1 MSQEYMSRNTK
12 QGCMNF
18 TGRGE
23 VSVEPDIAVVRLGVE
38 TSGSNLQELQ
48 SQNAE
53 LSESILLTLRQQGIH
68 DINTFQYQIDRLY
81 DFQDG
86 ARIDR
91 GFSVRNI
98 LEFQTN
104 QLDQLGLVIDSA
116 VASGANVVDF
126 ISFEV
131 SNLDYFY
138 REALNLAVENAIDKA
153 NSVSSHLGYRSVPVP
168 ICIMESGAMPLPF
181 GPQFASRDAFAV
193 TPIIPGS
200 EEIVAMVTVEFMFP
214 DLDKQSYYYQ

>member
-1 MSQEYMSRNTK
+1 MPYEYMNTNRK
-12 QGCMNF
+12 QGCMTF

-23 VSVEPDIAVVRLGVE
+23 ISVDPDIAMVRLGVQ
-38 TSGSNLQELQ
+38 TTGPNLQEVQ
-48 SQNAE
+48 SENAE
-53 LSESILLTLRQQGIH
+53 LSEAVLLTLRQMGLQ

-91 GFSVRNI
+91 GYSVRNI
-98 LEFQTN
+98 MELQTN
-104 QLDQLGLVIDSA
+104 QLDQLGFIIDSA

-153 NSVSSHLGYRSVPVP
+153 KSVSNRLGYHSIPLP
-168 ICIMESGAMPLPF
+168 ICITESGSTPIPF
-181 GPQFASRDAFAV
+181 GPQFATRDAFAT
-193 TPIIPGS
+193 TPIVPGS
-200 EEIVAMVTVEFMFP
+200 EEIVAMVTVEFMF
-214 DLDKQSYYYQ
+214 S